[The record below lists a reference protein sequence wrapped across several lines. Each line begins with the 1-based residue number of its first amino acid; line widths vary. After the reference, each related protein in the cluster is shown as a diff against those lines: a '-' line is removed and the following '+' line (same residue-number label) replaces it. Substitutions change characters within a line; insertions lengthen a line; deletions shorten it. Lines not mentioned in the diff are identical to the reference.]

1 MLPYIVIFAAIL
13 YFVLRGLGWIDEL
26 AARRSRMP
34 RDRSPVARG
43 IQQAQEEARRL
54 EVYKQ
59 FLEGDADAPDEG
71 A

>member
-13 YFVLRGLGWIDEL
+13 YFLLRGLGWIDEF
-26 AARRSRMP
+26 ADRRSRKP
-34 RDRSPVARG
+34 RERSPGPRA

-59 FLEGDADAPDEG
+59 FLEGDSDPPDEET
-71 A
+71 